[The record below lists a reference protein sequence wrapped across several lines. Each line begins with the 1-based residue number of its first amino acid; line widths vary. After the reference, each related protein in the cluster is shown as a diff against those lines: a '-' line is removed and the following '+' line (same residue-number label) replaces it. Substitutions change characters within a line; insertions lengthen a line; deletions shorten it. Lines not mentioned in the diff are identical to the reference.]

1 MRVVGTFVAAAF
13 LWFAAAMASVG
24 QEAAPGPDYSAW
36 ETLASRSEA
45 ALAAAATPS
54 DALLALRA
62 EIAPLREAFLAAQ
75 NTNAARIATLRE
87 QVAALGPVPA
97 EGEAEAPEIAQRR
110 ADLAAQ
116 LAEAQA
122 PVTAA
127 VEAYSRADGLIREID
142 AVLRER
148 QAEELLRLGPSP
160 LNPVHW
166 PDAAEALW
174 GGAVALV
181 AETQARIA
189 TPAAVEAARAAAPR
203 TALFLLLSLA
213 LVLRG
218 RRWIERLV
226 ARVLDDGRAR
236 GRRLAALALSLGQV
250 AVPVAG
256 LVMLALAL
264 GSTELLGEQGLTLV
278 ALLPVAGLAVFGFR
292 WLAGQLLPRS
302 DAGYMPLSLT
312 PARRSEGRFFL
323 ALLGVLL
330 AVSLLLDALAELG
343 GFSEAARAVVSFP
356 VVVLGGLMLVRA
368 GMVLSA
374 ATAEGEEGGL
384 RAGAGRLI
392 GRVAFACGI
401 AGPVLAAVGYTE
413 LGRTLTFPPILSLLL
428 IGVVVLAF
436 QVVTDLYG
444 LILRKSEDESRNA
457 LVPALVNVVFGLS
470 ALPLLALIWGAR
482 TTDLTEVWAR
492 FREGFALG
500 DTRISPTAF
509 LTFAV
514 VFALAY
520 AATRAFQAMLRTS
533 LLPRTRID
541 QGGRNAIVAG
551 TGYVGIVLAALVA
564 ITSAGID
571 LSAFAIVAGA
581 LSVGIGF
588 GLQNIVQNF
597 VAGVILLIERPI
609 SEGDWVEVGG
619 QMGFV
624 RQISVRSTVIETFDR
639 TEVIVPNGDFIAGQ
653 VTNYTRSNKLGRVNI
668 AVGVAYGSDTRRVEA
683 ILREVVEAHPLVTVD
698 PPPFVAFDSLGD
710 SSLNFM
716 VRVVISDV
724 MFLGGTRSELLHQ
737 IVERFAAEGIEI
749 PFPQRDLWVRNAEAL
764 RPAAGTADGP
774 A

>member
-1 MRVVGTFVAAAF
+1 MRAVATWVAAAL
-13 LWFAAAMASVG
+13 LWLAAATASVG
-24 QEAAPGPDYSAW
+24 QGAAAGPDYDAW
-36 ETLASRSEA
+36 EALATRSEA
-45 ALAAAATPS
+45 ALAATATPTET
-54 DALLALRA
+54 LLELRA
-62 EIAPLREAFLAAQ
+62 EIVPQREAFLAAQ
-75 NTNAARIATLRE
+75 DTNATRIATLRE
-87 QVAALGPVPA
+87 QVAALGPAPA
-97 EGEAEAPEIAQRR
+97 EGETEAPEIAQRR

-142 AVLRER
+142 ATLRER

-166 PDAAEALW
+166 PVAAAALW
-174 GGAVALV
+174 GGAGELV
-181 AETQARIA
+181 AETRAQIA
-189 TPAAVEAARAAAPR
+189 APSALDDARAAAPR
-203 TALFLLLSLA
+203 TALFLVLSLL

-226 ARVLDDGRAR
+226 ARVQNDGRAR

-250 AVPVAG
+250 AVPVVG
-256 LVMLALAL
+256 LVMLSLALA
-264 GSTELLGEQGLTLV
+264 STELLGPQGLTLV
-278 ALLPVAGLAVFGFR
+278 TLLPLAGLAVFGFR
-292 WLAGQLLPRS
+292 WLSGQLLPRS
-302 DAGYMPLSLT
+302 ETGYLPLSLP
-312 PARRSEGRFFL
+312 PARRTEGRFFL

-330 AVSLLLDALAELG
+330 AVSLVMDALAELG

-368 GMVLSA
+368 GMVLTA
-374 ATAEGEEGGL
+374 AIAEGEEGGL
-384 RAGAGRLI
+384 RAGAGRLV
-392 GRVAFACGI
+392 GRVALVCGI

-444 LILRKSEDESRNA
+444 LILRKSEDDSQNA
-457 LVPALVNVVFGLS
+457 LVPALVNVVLGLS
-470 ALPLLALIWGAR
+470 ALPVLALIWGAR

-520 AATRAFQAMLRTS
+520 AATRAFQAMLRTN

-639 TEVIVPNGDFIAGQ
+639 TEVIVPNGDFIASQ
-653 VTNYTRSNKLGRVNI
+653 VTNYTRSNKLGRINI

-698 PPPFVAFDSLGD
+698 PPPFIAFDSLGD

-716 VRVVISDV
+716 VRAVISDV

-737 IVERFAAEGIEI
+737 IVARLTEEGIEI

-764 RPAAGTADGP
+764 SPAPPVGSP

>member
-1 MRVVGTFVAAAF
+1 MRAAASF
-13 LWFAAAMASVG
+13 GALLCLWLAAVAPAVG
-24 QEAAPGPDYSAW
+24 QDAPAGPDYPAW
-36 ETLASRSEA
+36 EAVAQRGEA
-45 ALAAAATPS
+45 ALAAATTS
-54 DALLALRA
+54 TDALLELRA
-62 EIAPLREAFLAAQ
+62 EIVPQREAFLAAQ
-75 NTNAARIATLRE
+75 GTNAARITTLRE
-87 QVAALGPVPA
+87 QIAALGPVPA
-97 EGEAEAPEIAQRR
+97 EGQVEAPEIAQRR

-142 AVLRER
+142 ATLRER

-166 PDAAEALW
+166 PDALAALW
-174 GGAVALV
+174 GGAGELV
-181 AETQARIA
+181 AETRARITA
-189 TPAAVEAARAAAPR
+189 PGTLDAARASAPR
-203 TALFLLLSLA
+203 TALFLVLSLA

-218 RRWIERLV
+218 RRWIERL
-226 ARVLDDGRAR
+226 ATRVLDDGRAR

-250 AVPVAG
+250 VVPVAG

-264 GSTELLGEQGLTLV
+264 GSTELLGEKGLTLV
-278 ALLPVAGLAVFGFR
+278 FVLPLAGLAVFGFR

-302 DAGYMPLSLT
+302 DTGYLPLPLP
-312 PARRSEGRFFL
+312 PARRAEGRFFL
-323 ALLGVLL
+323 SLLGLLL
-330 AVSLLLDALAELG
+330 ASALMLSALAELG
-343 GFSEAARAVVSFP
+343 EFSEAARSVVAFP

-368 GMVLSA
+368 GMVLA
-374 ATAEGEEGGL
+374 ASTADSDEAGL
-384 RAGAGRLI
+384 RVGAGRLV
-392 GRVAFACGI
+392 GRVALVCGV

-413 LGRTLTFPPILSLLL
+413 LGNTLTFPPILSLLL
-428 IGVVVLAF
+428 IGVLVLGF

-444 LILRKSEDESRNA
+444 LILRKTEDEAQNA
-457 LVPALVNVVFGLS
+457 LVPALVNVTLGLT
-470 ALPLLALIWGAR
+470 ALPVLALIWGAR
-482 TTDLTEVWAR
+482 TTDLTEIWAR
-492 FREGFALG
+492 FREGFAIG

-509 LTFAV
+509 VTFAV
-514 VFALAY
+514 VFAIAY
-520 AATRAFQAMLRTS
+520 AATRGFQAMLRTN
-533 LLPRTRID
+533 LLPRTRLD

-551 TGYVGIVLAALVA
+551 TGYVGIVLAALLA

-571 LSAFAIVAGA
+571 LSAFALVAGA

-653 VTNYTRSNKLGRVNI
+653 VTNYTRSNKLGRISI
-668 AVGVAYGSDTRRVEA
+668 AVSVAYGSDTRRVEA

-698 PPPFVAFDSLGD
+698 PPPVVALDSLGE

-716 VRVVISDV
+716 VRAVISDV
-724 MFLGGTRSELLHQ
+724 MFLIGTRSDLLHR
-737 IVERFAAEGIEI
+737 IVERLAEEGIEI
-749 PFPQRDLWVRNAEAL
+749 PFPQRNLWVRNADAL
-764 RPAAGTADGP
+764 PLSPVGP
-774 A
+774 LQG